1 MRTREQL
8 AARLAE
14 LQTIMQGIV
23 AANPTTVPKEEQD
36 KFDAAMKEVETIKA
50 EEAELV
56 AAEERA
62 AANKAALAAIQPI
75 TTRATQSQSV
85 FAGSDA
91 QTAQVVIKSEVM
103 SIDQVRRI
111 PAEQKP
117 FVLTKANGGF
127 RSLGEQL
134 QAIANA
140 GINGET
146 SASVDPRLYW
156 GQVIPQMAITGGGT
170 SVPSDGGYLVQKD
183 IMTDLSR
190 NIFNGGELL
199 KAMDTVEIG
208 PNSDGL
214 KINVVDETSRAT
226 GSRWGGVQVYWGAE
240 ADSASSKKPKFRQT
254 QLELKDLI
262 GLAYVTERALM
273 DASVLEQVYV
283 KAFTEEFTFM
293 MEDGAFNGTG
303 AGQMLGFLNSGALVS
318 VAKETGQPAATLVY
332 ENVLNM
338 WSRMFYRSRMNA
350 IWTINQD
357 IEPQLHKMAI
367 PVGVGGLPVY
377 LPPGGLSQSPYA
389 TLFGRPVVPTEYNAT
404 LGTVGDICLIDPS
417 QYVVIRKGGIAAD
430 SSIHVRFI
438 NNERTFRWLCRVDG
452 QPKWTVPVTPA
463 KGTATKSP
471 FVALATR
478 S

>member
-8 AARLAE
+8 AARLTE
-14 LQTIMQGIV
+14 LQQIMQGIV
-23 AANPTTVPKEEQD
+23 SANPVTVPKEEQE
-36 KFDAAMKEVETIKA
+36 KFDSALKEANDIKA

-56 AAEERA
+56 AAEQRT

-75 TTRATQSQSV
+75 TTRTTQSQSV
-85 FAGSDA
+85 FAGSTPE
-91 QTAQVVIKSEVM
+91 TANVVIKSEVM
-103 SIDQVRRI
+103 SVEQVRRI
-111 PAEQKP
+111 PGEQRP

-134 QAIANA
+134 QAIAHA
-140 GINGET
+140 GINGEQ
-146 SASVDPRLYW
+146 SADPRLHW
-156 GQVIPQMAITGGGT
+156 GQVVPQMAITGGGT

-199 KAMDTVEIG
+199 KSMDTVEIG

-240 ADSASSKKPKFRQT
+240 ADSATSKKPKFRQT

-273 DASVLEQVYV
+273 DASVLEQVYA

-293 MEDGAFNGTG
+293 IEDGAFNGVG
-303 AGQMLGFLNSGALVS
+303 GGQMLGFLNSGALVS
-318 VAKETGQPAATLVY
+318 VSKETNQAAATLVY

-389 TLFGRPVVPTEYNAT
+389 TLFGRPVIPTEYNAT

-417 QYVVIRKGGIAAD
+417 QYVVIRKGGLTAD

-471 FVALATR
+471 FIALATR